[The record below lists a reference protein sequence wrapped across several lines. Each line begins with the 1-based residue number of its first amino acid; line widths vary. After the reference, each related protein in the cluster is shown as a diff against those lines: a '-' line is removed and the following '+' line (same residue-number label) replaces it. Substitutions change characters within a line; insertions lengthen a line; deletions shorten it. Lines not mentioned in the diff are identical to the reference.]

1 MKRGAL
7 LVAVA
12 AGVGVALAVVVG
24 NRMSP
29 EAMAV
34 VIGLICGVAASIPL
48 SLLVG
53 ALGGPGPR
61 QDAARRPAEPP
72 AVIVLGPGAQAHP
85 LAPEAPPRHHH
96 AG

>member
-1 MKRGAL
+1 MKLRML
-7 LVAVA
+7 LVALA
-12 AGVGVALAVVVG
+12 AGLGVALAVTIG

-34 VIGLICGVAASIPL
+34 VIGLICGVTASIPL

-53 ALGGPGPR
+53 ALGDPGPR
-61 QDAARRPAEPP
+61 EDATRRPAQPP
-72 AVIVLGPGAQAHP
+72 AVVVLGPGAQVHP
-85 LAPEAPPRHHH
+85 LAPEAPPRHYH